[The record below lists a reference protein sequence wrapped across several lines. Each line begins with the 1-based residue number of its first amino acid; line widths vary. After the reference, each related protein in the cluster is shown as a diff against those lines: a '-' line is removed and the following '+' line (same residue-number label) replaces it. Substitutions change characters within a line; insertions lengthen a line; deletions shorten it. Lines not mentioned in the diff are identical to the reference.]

1 MPFIYARWVI
11 AASLACTTLVS
22 LAQSQDSQSQDAQP
36 ASSVLDAQ
44 TRNTQEPSK
53 RLLHRMYGAQRPFED
68 KSPAEIAKLLNYA
81 VFNHCSIDL
90 PHTGRQD
97 ITELFDVCRTSC
109 GGYSYVLRG
118 LLGAYG
124 IRTRYANLYN
134 LPKQGNH
141 TMVEAEVEPGVWA
154 LYDPTFGAYFSKRL
168 GDKPLSLEEVRFML
182 TPETIKKYVNT
193 AAKEGAPARDA
204 KVGDLYAK
212 SRFNYPNMDLDSYVT
227 AEAGVPVGQNVKV
240 PLVMP
245 LRMSGT
251 KVVAG
256 KIGAQSLEEGRAAFL
271 QWTRDTLNSEG
282 RHDDV
287 SYLFHIVGSYKP
299 YYRSANIVRLTKLK
313 KGKIYRIAFSG
324 LAPAD
329 AELQIVD
336 IGRDIKLNS
345 ILAETLPP
353 GPYTTER
360 RFRAINE
367 RADIYVSL
375 SPSVA
380 KTIYLFGVSVSEE

>member
-11 AASLACTTLVS
+11 AASLACTTLAS
-22 LAQSQDSQSQDAQP
+22 LAQSQDAQP

-44 TRNTQEPSK
+44 MRNTQEPSK

-251 KVVAG
+251 KGRRGENRRAEPRGGAG
-256 KIGAQSLEEGRAAFL
+256 GISAMDPGYAQ
-271 QWTRDTLNSEG
+271 
-282 RHDDV
+282 
-287 SYLFHIVGSYKP
+287 
-299 YYRSANIVRLTKLK
+299 
-313 KGKIYRIAFSG
+313 
-324 LAPAD
+324 
-329 AELQIVD
+329 
-336 IGRDIKLNS
+336 
-345 ILAETLPP
+345 
-353 GPYTTER
+353 
-360 RFRAINE
+360 
-367 RADIYVSL
+367 
-375 SPSVA
+375 
-380 KTIYLFGVSVSEE
+380 

>member
-11 AASLACTTLVS
+11 AASLACTTLAS
-22 LAQSQDSQSQDAQP
+22 LAQSQDAQP

-44 TRNTQEPSK
+44 MRNTQEPSK

-97 ITELFDVCRTSC
+97 ITELFDVPH
-109 GGYSYVLRG
+109 VLWRLFVCVEG
-118 LLGAYG
+118 LVGRLR

-134 LPKQGNH
+134 LPSRAITPWWKPKPSLAYGRC
-141 TMVEAEVEPGVWA
+141 TIR
-154 LYDPTFGAYFSKRL
+154 LFGAYFSRRL

-193 AAKEGAPARDA
+193 GGEGGRASARCQGRRSVRQIA
-204 KVGDLYAK
+204 FQLSQHG
-212 SRFNYPNMDLDSYVT
+212 SDSYVT

-256 KIGAQSLEEGRAAFL
+256 KSARRASRRRAAFL
-271 QWTRDTLNSEG
+271 LMDPGPRSIAKDGTTMCPICFTSSAATNLTTG
-282 RHDDV
+282 R
-287 SYLFHIVGSYKP
+287 
-299 YYRSANIVRLTKLK
+299 
-313 KGKIYRIAFSG
+313 
-324 LAPAD
+324 
-329 AELQIVD
+329 
-336 IGRDIKLNS
+336 S
-345 ILAETLPP
+345 ILS
-353 GPYTTER
+353 G
-360 RFRAINE
+360 
-367 RADIYVSL
+367 
-375 SPSVA
+375 
-380 KTIYLFGVSVSEE
+380 

>member
-1 MPFIYARWVI
+1 MAFIHARWAI
-11 AASLACTTLVS
+11 AVALAATTLAS
-22 LAQSQDSQSQDAQP
+22 AAQIQGALP
-36 ASSVLDAQ
+36 ANSVLDAE

-53 RLLHRMYGAQRPFED
+53 RLLQRMYGEQLPFGD
-68 KSPAEIAKLLNYA
+68 KSPAEVAKILNYA

-90 PHTGRQD
+90 PHTGRED

-154 LYDPTFGAYFSKRL
+154 LYDPTFGVYFSKRL

-245 LRMSGT
+245 LSMSDRE
-251 KVVAG
+251 VVAG
-256 KIGAQSLEEGRAAFL
+256 KMGAQTLQEGRAAFL
-271 QWTRDTLNSEG
+271 QWTNGTLNSEG

-287 SYLFHIVGSYKP
+287 SYLFHIVGDYKP
-299 YYRSANIVRLTKLK
+299 YYRSANIIRLTKLK
-313 KGKIYRIAFSG
+313 KGKIYRIVFSG
-324 LAPAD
+324 IAPDD
-329 AELQIVD
+329 AQLQIVD

-345 ILAETLPP
+345 ILAETLAP
-353 GPYTTER
+353 GPYTAQR
-360 RFRAINE
+360 RFRAINDT
-367 RADIYVSL
+367 ADIYVSL
-375 SPSVA
+375 SPSAA
-380 KTIYLFGVSVSEE
+380 KTIYLFGVSVREE